1 MTAVVLHVSRFVP
14 DPPHMSEF
22 LACLWQGDVPGSL
35 KLERWLYL
43 QTEPPTELR
52 GMLVMWEGDDEA
64 AAYMER
70 AFGGFGEFTT
80 EVVVDNTPGLA
91 AALVRDLDEFARTM
105 ERQGVA
111 AEQIASQLDLR
122 RRGKEASSQEEAA
135 AAGRAWQAEQAARD

>member
-1 MTAVVLHVSRFVP
+1 MTLHVSRFIP
-14 DPPHMSEF
+14 DPPRMSEF
-22 LACLWQGDVPGSL
+22 LACLWQGDVPASL

-43 QTEPPTELR
+43 QTEPR
-52 GMLVMWEGDDEA
+52 GMLVVWEGDDDA
-64 AAYMER
+64 TAYMER

-91 AALVRDLDEFARTM
+91 AALVRDLDEFEKTL
-105 ERQGVA
+105 ERQEIA
-111 AEQIASQLDLR
+111 PEQIASHLDLR